1 MKSRMRE
8 TRTSGSVRGSRQ
20 AFHKQIILKGVSR
33 LSTRPLLMM
42 YPFLQIDGDT
52 EIVHSDM
59 LPNGEV
65 KVYIEKPDAKDGF
78 HHATC
83 FLPEYR
89 WENINGF
96 TDEEMKRYQ
105 EVIESTAH
113 LIIEFSQQGGFD
125 HAASF

>member
-1 MKSRMRE
+1 
-8 TRTSGSVRGSRQ
+8 
-20 AFHKQIILKGVSR
+20 
-33 LSTRPLLMM
+33 MM
-42 YPFLQIDGDT
+42 HPFLQIDGDT
-52 EIVHSDM
+52 ESVHSDM

-65 KVYIEKPDAKDGF
+65 KVYIEKTDAKDGF

-83 FLPEYR
+83 FLPEYL
-89 WENINGF
+89 WEENINGF
-96 TDEEMKRYQ
+96 NDEEMKRYQ